1 MEEELKRIFFYRNP
15 NDEFEAFIVNDFYH
29 IDSDEENDKYGNNIF
44 TIIKKR
50 NWKNWGK
57 CKILP
62 WGHDGS
68 NNLLYLD
75 FKDNEPKVYADF
87 YDEGEKGVL
96 LADSIEEFLL
106 KLKEDPDGP
115 II

>member
-1 MEEELKRIFFYRNP
+1 M
-15 NDEFEAFIVNDFYH
+15 NDFYH

-50 NWKNWGK
+50 NWKNWEK

-87 YDEGEKGVL
+87 YDEGEEGVL